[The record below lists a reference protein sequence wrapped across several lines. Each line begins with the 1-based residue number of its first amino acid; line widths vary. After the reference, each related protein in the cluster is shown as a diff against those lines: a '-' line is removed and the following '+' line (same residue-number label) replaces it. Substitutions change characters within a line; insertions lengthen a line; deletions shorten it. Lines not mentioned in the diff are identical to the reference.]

1 VSINQTDSDEA
12 LMQAFSQGNGMAFDW
27 VYERNRS
34 WLLHMLCGKLRSLSN
49 GVTLAEDVAQDTW
62 LAIIKTSANYQPTA
76 KFSTWLYTLAN
87 QRLIDQCRKIK
98 PDEQLPWES
107 AQNETQESDL
117 GALSDQGF
125 SRYSSHGAYQDD
137 VLDSIERKQLGD
149 RLLQAIDDLP
159 GDQQEVFILVA
170 HNGMS
175 VPEAAQC
182 LGWPVEATKS
192 RLRYARAKLVQALGG
207 LTHE

>member
-1 VSINQTDSDEA
+1 
-12 LMQAFSQGNGMAFDW
+12 MAFDW

-34 WLLHMLCGKLRSLSN
+34 WLLHMLRGKLRSLSN
-49 GVTLAEDVAQDTW
+49 GVALAEDVAQDTW

-117 GALSDQGF
+117 GALSEQGF
-125 SRYSSHGAYQDD
+125 SGDASLGAYQDD

-149 RLLQAIDDLP
+149 RLLEAIDDLP

-175 VPEAAQC
+175 VPEAAEC

-207 LTHE
+207 INK